1 MKNTILIIVILLW
14 TPIILF
20 GQKVKSPK
28 TIDEA
33 IEILKT
39 DCPESLQQII
49 KKTSND
55 SLINLCYPWDGDY
68 KTIFEWTEKDNKK
81 SKIKKYLND
90 KGIESNQH
98 QQTVIMIA
106 FKYFLNKQTIDES
119 KIFEPFKKIEDKWR
133 AEDKVRYS
141 TDTLRG
147 VYIPKDLEDCFKQ
160 IDSFWNDTV
169 KNEVRTMTSSEFGGN
184 THFGIGLW
192 MRNNWQLWGGSRLS
206 KYMNDLGIYHPDNM
220 SGTILSLYYKYLTE
234 EEFDLAKE
242 IEKIKEQ
249 RSKVAPDFKSDY
261 ELDTTVKFQ
270 YVRDAA
276 YGYTFAT
283 PLTFMEQIDT
293 KGQVDSIVFYSK
305 DKEAKLIYF
314 VDGDIHR
321 QDTSKNYLYE
331 YFHKLETGQ
340 QPILKNCKT
349 LKSQLR
355 YDNKWLNYRGYFVAL
370 GQLNDKQ
377 FIWKTQLSEVP
388 ISGDLTYKTMLFI
401 YPIERQSYYQPI
413 GVSLA
418 DNFRDL
424 LK

>member
-20 GQKVKSPK
+20 GQNVKSPK

-249 RSKVAPDFKSDY
+249 RSKVPN
-261 ELDTTVKFQ
+261 
-270 YVRDAA
+270 
-276 YGYTFAT
+276 
-283 PLTFMEQIDT
+283 
-293 KGQVDSIVFYSK
+293 
-305 DKEAKLIYF
+305 KE
-314 VDGDIHR
+314 
-321 QDTSKNYLYE
+321 
-331 YFHKLETGQ
+331 
-340 QPILKNCKT
+340 
-349 LKSQLR
+349 
-355 YDNKWLNYRGYFVAL
+355 
-370 GQLNDKQ
+370 
-377 FIWKTQLSEVP
+377 
-388 ISGDLTYKTMLFI
+388 
-401 YPIERQSYYQPI
+401 
-413 GVSLA
+413 
-418 DNFRDL
+418 
-424 LK
+424 